1 MFYIKKSLLI
11 FLSLCLLIQ
20 IQWVSAQNFSRYD
33 SLLRIYEVNR
43 NLGVNKEI
51 QIKNLIDLSTEIT
64 LSNPDKAI
72 QFLQTAIQLAQ
83 EIGNKQKEAEIS
95 GLLGDLFLEKMF
107 VFSAM
112 DSYLKSYLIYRD
124 AGQLKEMAWALI
136 NIGNV
141 SYAQHIYDYPMQNY
155 RQAYNIFSQ
164 INHQYGMSVV
174 LNNLG
179 MCKREMLELD
189 SALYYMNQALQL
201 REKLGN
207 SLHVVYSLTY
217 IASVYLKKQ
226 DYTKTLETI
235 DKAMSLLNSVYP
247 KENREADELRI
258 SLYILKGEVRFS
270 QGDDVS
276 ALQNLN
282 SGLQIAENLK
292 SDRYKVEILSKL
304 VMVYQGKADFL
315 QAIEINKQRIALCRK
330 INLIDCTIEAY
341 RKMGELYNRIGVFDS
356 AIQNYRKS
364 LYYSDSIRFVWARS
378 NFYDIGQ
385 AFRIYSLEQQEKVI
399 LQRMQRGQLFIG
411 VGIVIILI
419 TGIFLLIHFRR
430 IRNARRE
437 FETLSE
443 AAFEGIVLHDR
454 GLILSTNSRFSQMLK
469 MTPEVLKG
477 KDLYDFV
484 VENDRQRAIEL
495 SRDNRNEVN
504 YQTQLSGADH
514 TVIDVEIL
522 SKPFIYRGKKVRV
535 GAVRDITEHQKLIQ
549 ENLILREAIR
559 QMAVSLVLTNDVG
572 DIIYVNPFFTSI
584 TGYTLDEAKGKN
596 PRILKSGYHSN
607 AFYKDLWDTITQGR
621 VWTGELYN
629 KKKDGTFYW
638 EKAVISPVKDASGK
652 ITHFVA
658 IKEDIT
664 LMKNQE
670 HELRQR
676 NLMYRYLAKNLPDTA
691 VLVFNKDLI
700 CILSEGPV
708 LKELGFSANNFEG
721 ASLRQFLPDAR
732 REELSQKLESVF
744 KDEGSAFDTT
754 INQRNY
760 QVVIVPM
767 KDDNNQIFQGMIILT
782 DITEKLLKQE
792 ILKKSEGQL
801 KIAVATKDRFISILA
816 HDLRSPFASIL
827 GLCDV
832 LLDDYHQLDDE
843 VKIQYIHMIRNSS
856 SNVLELLNNLLS
868 WSRAQSGMI
877 EFRPRV
883 FNITSFIKDIVSL
896 MSLTAAQKNISLL
909 TDIPHDVDI
918 YADPDILGTI
928 LRNLVS
934 NAVKYSYPGGE
945 VMISV
950 IIPHHYSAVQPN
962 GSDCWMVF
970 SVADTGM
977 GMTQEELSQLFLIDD
992 VTSKEG
998 TNHEKGTG
1006 LGLLLVKE
1014 LVDKMRGHI
1023 HVESQSGQGT
1033 KFYVEIPCEFS
1044 SNKESM

>member
-11 FLSLCLLIQ
+11 FLSLCLLLQ

-179 MCKREMLELD
+179 ICKREMFELD

-207 SLHVVYSLTY
+207 SLHVAYSLTY

-282 SGLQIAENLK
+282 TGLQIAENLK
-292 SDRYKVEILSKL
+292 SDRYKVEILGKL
-304 VMVYQGKADFL
+304 IMVYQGKADFL

-411 VGIVIILI
+411 VGIIIILI

-477 KDLYDFV
+477 NDLYDFV

-607 AFYKDLWDTITQGR
+607 AF
-621 VWTGELYN
+621 
-629 KKKDGTFYW
+629 
-638 EKAVISPVKDASGK
+638 
-652 ITHFVA
+652 
-658 IKEDIT
+658 
-664 LMKNQE
+664 
-670 HELRQR
+670 
-676 NLMYRYLAKNLPDTA
+676 
-691 VLVFNKDLI
+691 
-700 CILSEGPV
+700 
-708 LKELGFSANNFEG
+708 
-721 ASLRQFLPDAR
+721 
-732 REELSQKLESVF
+732 
-744 KDEGSAFDTT
+744 
-754 INQRNY
+754 
-760 QVVIVPM
+760 
-767 KDDNNQIFQGMIILT
+767 
-782 DITEKLLKQE
+782 
-792 ILKKSEGQL
+792 
-801 KIAVATKDRFISILA
+801 
-816 HDLRSPFASIL
+816 
-827 GLCDV
+827 
-832 LLDDYHQLDDE
+832 
-843 VKIQYIHMIRNSS
+843 
-856 SNVLELLNNLLS
+856 
-868 WSRAQSGMI
+868 
-877 EFRPRV
+877 
-883 FNITSFIKDIVSL
+883 
-896 MSLTAAQKNISLL
+896 
-909 TDIPHDVDI
+909 
-918 YADPDILGTI
+918 
-928 LRNLVS
+928 
-934 NAVKYSYPGGE
+934 
-945 VMISV
+945 
-950 IIPHHYSAVQPN
+950 
-962 GSDCWMVF
+962 
-970 SVADTGM
+970 
-977 GMTQEELSQLFLIDD
+977 
-992 VTSKEG
+992 
-998 TNHEKGTG
+998 
-1006 LGLLLVKE
+1006 
-1014 LVDKMRGHI
+1014 
-1023 HVESQSGQGT
+1023 
-1033 KFYVEIPCEFS
+1033 
-1044 SNKESM
+1044 

>member
-11 FLSLCLLIQ
+11 FLSLCLLVQ

-207 SLHVVYSLTY
+207 SLHVAYSLTY

-732 REELSQKLESVF
+732 RDELSQKLESVF
-744 KDEGSAFDTT
+744 KDEGSAFETT

-883 FNITSFIKDIVSL
+883 FNRVS
-896 MSLTAAQKNISLL
+896 
-909 TDIPHDVDI
+909 
-918 YADPDILGTI
+918 
-928 LRNLVS
+928 
-934 NAVKYSYPGGE
+934 
-945 VMISV
+945 
-950 IIPHHYSAVQPN
+950 
-962 GSDCWMVF
+962 
-970 SVADTGM
+970 
-977 GMTQEELSQLFLIDD
+977 
-992 VTSKEG
+992 
-998 TNHEKGTG
+998 
-1006 LGLLLVKE
+1006 
-1014 LVDKMRGHI
+1014 
-1023 HVESQSGQGT
+1023 
-1033 KFYVEIPCEFS
+1033 
-1044 SNKESM
+1044 